1 MCTQYTPTRA
11 DRLARHFPVRPPRED
26 YVAQAFPGH
35 VAPILLAPVPS
46 SARGNDLTQRL
57 SSIGPPAC
65 ELAVFGLIPH
75 WSRDGRNFRQCYNAR
90 CETIA
95 EKPSFRQAWHRGQW
109 CAVPADAFFEPCYD
123 TGRPVRWRIAPT
135 RDEPLL
141 LAGLWDSWR
150 SPEGRSV
157 ISFTL
162 ITQNA
167 DTHPVMS
174 RFHPVDDEKRSLV
187 LLDRQ
192 DLGRWLEA
200 TPDQARALIRP
211 FEAQQVRAEADPLPN
226 RKTATAPRKA
236 GSAGSQLELDGVE

>member
-11 DRLARHFPVRPPRED
+11 ERLARHFQVRPTRED

-35 VAPILLAPVPS
+35 VAPILLAPARPE
-46 SARGNDLTQRL
+46 SASPLGTPR
-57 SSIGPPAC
+57 C

-75 WSRDGRNFRQCYNAR
+75 WSRDGRDYRHCYNAR

-95 EKPSFRQAWHRGQW
+95 DKPSFRQAWRRGQW

-123 TGRPVRWRIAPT
+123 TGRAVRWRIAPT
-135 RDEPLL
+135 QDEPLL
-141 LAGLWDSWR
+141 LAGLWDIWR
-150 SPEGRSV
+150 APEGRSV

-167 DTHPVMS
+167 DAHPVMS
-174 RFHPVDDEKRSLV
+174 RFHPVGDEKRSVV

-192 DLGRWLEA
+192 DLARWLEA

-211 FEAQQVRAEADPLPN
+211 FDAQRVRADADPLPN
-226 RKTATAPRKA
+226 RKPAVAPRKA
-236 GSAGSQLELDGVE
+236 GSAGGQLELDGLV